1 MEERIALMNQETE
14 LLQQD
19 EGIGKRTYTV
29 EEIQNI
35 LGISQ
40 PTAYGLV
47 RKNFFR
53 TVKVGRHIRISKKSF
68 DEWLDQKTGGAADE

>member
-1 MEERIALMNQETE
+1 MTDTNGLVQTQSGQLSCPEDR
-14 LLQQD
+14 
-19 EGIGKRTYTV
+19 KRTYTV

>member
-1 MEERIALMNQETE
+1 MTDTNGLVQIQSGQLSCPEDR
-14 LLQQD
+14 
-19 EGIGKRTYTV
+19 KRTYTV

>member
-1 MEERIALMNQETE
+1 MLDMDV
-14 LLQQD
+14 LLQTECAAKVYP
-19 EGIGKRTYTV
+19 EGEKRTYTV
-29 EEIQNI
+29 GEIQNI

-47 RKNFFR
+47 RKNLFR

-68 DEWLDQKTGGAADE
+68 DEWLDQTMGGAADE

>member
-1 MEERIALMNQETE
+1 MTDTNGLVQTQSGQLSCPEDR
-14 LLQQD
+14 
-19 EGIGKRTYTV
+19 KRTYTV

-35 LGISQ
+35 LGISL